1 MLTIST
7 ASAGAGKTFLLTQT
21 YIDMLFS
28 AHQAKNAH
36 RRILAVTFT
45 KKATAEMKK
54 RIVEELSKLARA
66 EESDFAA
73 GLQEKYTLTDND
85 LQKHAQGILYDLLQD
100 YGAFAVSTID
110 SFFQQVIHAFSRELG
125 LAGKY
130 NLELDTKAIQQ
141 TAVDDFFFSLSPK
154 YDKATFDGLL
164 AIVEENLQQDQ
175 KWDPKND
182 ILALSAELFKE
193 SLILNKDTLFE
204 YLKNTSC
211 IDAYKQRL
219 YAIRQAYYE
228 TYEAA
233 RQPVKAYFET
243 NGLEYGM
250 FSYGKNVFAPLD
262 YKQSDILA
270 KLPLDNQPNSFIK
283 FAEGESILK
292 KPDKADVAL
301 QRHEDALRKLVQPLY
316 ACFRGMPACTYLTA
330 HVILKRFSIL
340 TLLGKVSECID
351 GKNKELNRL
360 AISDTNALLNDVV
373 QANAES
379 PFIYEKIG
387 TRVHHFLIDEFQD
400 TSAMQWTSFRPLIAE
415 SLATRQDN
423 LVVGDVKQS
432 IYRFRNSDYSL
443 MLNGIRNDFPLSAQN
458 PLGGN
463 WRSARSVVNF
473 NNALFG
479 KLSAM
484 LNAEM
489 NEQLTSQYAAYQD
502 VIQEVYHKHEQDPM
516 LAIMAAEKGKTV
528 EEGFVQVRFTPCEKK
543 ELWREEVLQQLPS
556 LLADIKARGISL
568 GRVAC
573 LVRNN
578 KDALSIADT
587 LIGAGYKVMSNEGLK
602 LKASPAV
609 MLVITYLKSLINP
622 SDMIQQYALRYFA
635 EQLGIDISTMWQLK
649 AKGVVYSA
657 RNLFD
662 HIQEIIQTL
671 GLLESNHKSYVLALQ
686 DLVYDYQ
693 NKYYTADLYSFVT
706 WWDEHADTKALS
718 MQQTD
723 DAIQLVSIHKSKG
736 LEYDVV
742 IIPFCDWAKAADIN
756 SYKNILWVKPMNASG
771 DTTVPPLLPVVY
783 NAILAQT
790 AFAADYYKELLNLY
804 LDNLNLT
811 YVAFTRAKKELYVF
825 APELGESKS
834 KKKGQEKT
842 PSNIG
847 ELLHVLFPN
856 NQLAM
861 QQESNSCATIFR
873 MGVQDVYT
881 QKEQQNEADE
891 KEQWKLSLP
900 LLPNIPMNKPK
911 AEATT
916 ADKQDKETEG
926 VPQEQ
931 HRFAI
936 RFSSQDFFGDEED
949 GTAFGTLMHQIL
961 QQVYVRGD
969 EDKVIAEMLRMG
981 MLQQSALPAVKTS
994 MEQFWTLI
1002 DKKGKEGWYD
1012 PNRYTILNEQEIL
1025 LRTGMIK
1032 RADRILVDKEATNQA
1047 IVIDYKF
1054 GEERKKYYQQ
1064 VREYM
1069 GYLRDMGYSVK
1080 GYLCYVTQEEI
1091 KDVTAF

>member
-85 LQKHAQGILYDLLQD
+85 LQKHAQEILYDLLQD

-110 SFFQQVIHAFSRELG
+110 SFFQQVIRAFSRELG
-125 LAGKY
+125 LSGKY

-141 TAVDDFFFSLSPK
+141 TAVDDFFFALSSEH
-154 YDKATFDGLL
+154 DKATFDALL
-164 AIVEENLQQDQ
+164 AMVEENLQQDQ

-193 SLILNKDTLFE
+193 ALILNKDTLFE
-204 YLKNTSC
+204 YLKNTSS
-211 IDAYKQRL
+211 IEAYKQQL
-219 YAIRQAYYE
+219 YAIRQAYYQ

-233 RQPVKAYFET
+233 RQPVKAY
-243 NGLEYGM
+243 LEENALDYSM
-250 FSYGKNVFAPLD
+250 FSYGKKVFAPLD
-262 YKQSDILA
+262 YKQSEILA
-270 KLPLDNQPNSFIK
+270 KLPLKDQPNSFIA
-283 FAEGESILK
+283 FAEGEATILK
-292 KPDKADVAL
+292 KVDKENVAL
-301 QRHEDALRKLVQPLY
+301 QMHEEALRRLVQPLY
-316 ACFRGMPACTYLTA
+316 ACFRGTPACTCLTA
-330 HVILKRFSIL
+330 HVILKKFSIL

-351 GKNKELNRL
+351 DKNKELNRL

-373 QANAES
+373 QANESS

-387 TRVHHFLIDEFQD
+387 TRVRHFLIDEFQD
-400 TSAMQWTSFRPLIAE
+400 TSAMQWTSFRPLIEE
-415 SLATRQDN
+415 SLATQQDN

-443 MLNGIRNDFPLSAQN
+443 MLHGIRNDFPLSAQN

-463 WRSARSVVNF
+463 WRSTRSVVNF

-479 KLSAM
+479 KLSEM

-489 NEQLTSQYAAYQD
+489 NEQLTSQYVAYQD

-516 LAIMAAEKGKTV
+516 LAITAAKKQKKV
-528 EEGFVQVRFTPCEKK
+528 EEGFVQVRFTPCDKK

-556 LLADIKARGISL
+556 LLADIKTRGISL

-609 MLVITYLKSLINP
+609 MLVITYLKSLLNP
-622 SDMIQQYALRYFA
+622 SDMIQQYALCYFA
-635 EQLGIDISTMWQLK
+635 EQLGIDTTIMERLK
-649 AKGVVYSA
+649 AQSAVYSTH
-657 RNLFD
+657 NLFD
-662 HIQEIIQTL
+662 HIQTVIQTL
-671 GLLESNHKSYVLALQ
+671 KLLESDHKPYLLALQ

-693 NKYYTADLYSFVT
+693 NKYTADLYSFVT

-756 SYKNILWVKPMNASG
+756 SYKNILWVKPLNASG
-771 DTTVPPLLPVVY
+771 DTTIPPLLPVLY
-783 NAILAQT
+783 SPTLAQT
-790 AFAADYYKELLNLY
+790 AFAADYYKELLDLY

-825 APELGESKS
+825 APEMSESKS
-834 KKKGQEKT
+834 KKKGKEKT

-847 ELLHVLFPN
+847 ELLHVLFHN
-856 NQLAM
+856 NPLAM
-861 QQESNSCATIFR
+861 QQDSNGYATTFR
-873 MGVQDVYT
+873 MGVQDTYT
-881 QKEQQNEADE
+881 HKKQQKETDE

-900 LLPNIPMNKPK
+900 LLPDIPMKKPK
-911 AEATT
+911 FEATT
-916 ADKQDKETEG
+916 ADKQDKGDEDAS
-926 VPQEQ
+926 QEQ
-931 HRFAI
+931 RRFAI
-936 RFSSQDFFGDEED
+936 RFSSQDFFGDEEN
-949 GTAFGTLMHQIL
+949 GAAFGSLMHQIL

-981 MLQQSALPAVKTS
+981 MLQQSELPAVRAS
-994 MEQFWTLI
+994 MQQFWTLI
-1002 DKKGKEGWYD
+1002 AKKGKGEWYD

-1025 LRTGMIK
+1025 LRTGTIK
-1032 RADRILVDKEATNQA
+1032 RADRILVDKATKQA

-1069 GYLRDMGYSVK
+1069 SYLRDMGYSVE

-1091 KDVTAF
+1091 KDVKAF